1 MDENRNEMEKMEN
14 TNHASNSS
22 NASNTSNAGN
32 TSNSNNDTPQDYCPC
47 CPNHCQADAL
57 ECGKGTRYFQENR
70 SEGEHFREHH
80 HGQGHGFHGRCPGHL
95 NREDMSLE
103 DILLYQFRSCTHFF
117 RYGMGGKTGQ
127 QRILAMLAERGI
139 ITQRELQ
146 DMLGV
151 QSGSLSEIL
160 NKVETCGY
168 IMRRQNERDRR
179 QMNLELTD
187 SGMEAARNFREE
199 HMKKARAMFDG
210 LKKSSGP
217 PCWRRGWSTG
227 PVWRKEEPA
236 DRGLA
241 AGSAGEVFRE
251 QTENTGQRTGAAEE
265 GWEADIPYKKQT
277 SETRAGRIFLVL
289 PLFCPVCILPY
300 LF

>member
-1 MDENRNEMEKMEN
+1 MDENRNEMDKMEN
-14 TNHASNSS
+14 TNHAGDGSS
-22 NASNTSNAGN
+22 SAGN
-32 TSNSNNDTPQDYCPC
+32 TSNSNNDTTQDYCPC

-187 SGMEAARNFREE
+187 SGSPEFQGRPYEE
-199 HMKKARAMFDG
+199 SQSH
-210 LKKSSGP
+210 
-217 PCWRRGWSTG
+217 
-227 PVWRKEEPA
+227 V
-236 DRGLA
+236 
-241 AGSAGEVFRE
+241 
-251 QTENTGQRTGAAEE
+251 
-265 GWEADIPYKKQT
+265 
-277 SETRAGRIFLVL
+277 
-289 PLFCPVCILPY
+289 
-300 LF
+300 

>member
-1 MDENRNEMEKMEN
+1 MDENRNEMDKMEN
-14 TNHASNSS
+14 TNHAGDGSSSASNSS

-32 TSNSNNDTPQDYCPC
+32 TSNSNNDTTQDYCPC

-80 HGQGHGFHGRCPGHL
+80 HGQGHGVHGRCPGHL

-187 SGMEAARNFREE
+187 SGMEAARNFRED

-210 LKKSSGP
+210 LTEDEKKQLSSLLEKMMEHWPRMEEGGA
-217 PCWRRGWSTG
+217 CGQGLGGRFGRRGFPG
-227 PVWRKEEPA
+227 A
-236 DRGLA
+236 DREHG
-241 AGSAGEVFRE
+241 
-251 QTENTGQRTGAAEE
+251 TEDRRRGGRME
-265 GWEADIPYKKQT
+265 GRH
-277 SETRAGRIFLVL
+277 SL
-289 PLFCPVCILPY
+289 
-300 LF
+300 

>member
-1 MDENRNEMEKMEN
+1 MDENRNEMDKMEN
-14 TNHASNSS
+14 TNHAGNSS
-22 NASNTSNAGN
+22 NASNASNAGN
-32 TSNSNNDTPQDYCPC
+32 TSNSNNDTTQDYCPC

-168 IMRRQNERDRR
+168 N
-179 QMNLELTD
+179 
-187 SGMEAARNFREE
+187 
-199 HMKKARAMFDG
+199 
-210 LKKSSGP
+210 
-217 PCWRRGWSTG
+217 
-227 PVWRKEEPA
+227 PA
-236 DRGLA
+236 
-241 AGSAGEVFRE
+241 SAVR
-251 QTENTGQRTGAAEE
+251 
-265 GWEADIPYKKQT
+265 
-277 SETRAGRIFLVL
+277 
-289 PLFCPVCILPY
+289 
-300 LF
+300 

>member
-1 MDENRNEMEKMEN
+1 
-14 TNHASNSS
+14 
-22 NASNTSNAGN
+22 
-32 TSNSNNDTPQDYCPC
+32 
-47 CPNHCQADAL
+47 
-57 ECGKGTRYFQENR
+57 
-70 SEGEHFREHH
+70 
-80 HGQGHGFHGRCPGHL
+80 
-95 NREDMSLE
+95 MSLE

-187 SGMEAARNFREE
+187 SGMEAARNFRED

-210 LKKSSGP
+210 LTEDEKKQLSSLLEKMMEHWPRMEEGGA
-217 PCWRRGWSTG
+217 CGQGLGGRFGRRGFPG
-227 PVWRKEEPA
+227 A
-236 DRGLA
+236 DREHG
-241 AGSAGEVFRE
+241 
-251 QTENTGQRTGAAEE
+251 TEDRRRG
-265 GWEADIPYKKQT
+265 
-277 SETRAGRIFLVL
+277 GRMGGRHSL
-289 PLFCPVCILPY
+289 
-300 LF
+300 

>member
-1 MDENRNEMEKMEN
+1 MDWRHQRDKERTIWTRIEMKWTRWKIPIMPAIPAIPVMPA
-14 TNHASNSS
+14 T
-22 NASNTSNAGN
+22 T
-32 TSNSNNDTPQDYCPC
+32 QDYCPC

-210 LKKSSGP
+210 LTEDEKKQLSSLLEKMMEHWPRMEEGGA
-217 PCWRRGWSTG
+217 CGQGGGSRFGRRGFPG
-227 PVWRKEEPA
+227 A
-236 DRGLA
+236 DREHG
-241 AGSAGEVFRE
+241 
-251 QTENTGQRTGAAEE
+251 TEDRRRG
-265 GWEADIPYKKQT
+265 
-277 SETRAGRIFLVL
+277 GRMGGRHSL
-289 PLFCPVCILPY
+289 
-300 LF
+300 

>member
-1 MDENRNEMEKMEN
+1 MDENRNEMDKMEN
-14 TNHASNSS
+14 TNHAGDGSSSASNSS

-32 TSNSNNDTPQDYCPC
+32 TSNSNNDTTQDYCPC

-210 LKKSSGP
+210 LTEEDRKS
-217 PCWRRGWSTG
+217 
-227 PVWRKEEPA
+227 
-236 DRGLA
+236 
-241 AGSAGEVFRE
+241 
-251 QTENTGQRTGAAEE
+251 
-265 GWEADIPYKKQT
+265 
-277 SETRAGRIFLVL
+277 TRLNSSHRL
-289 PLFCPVCILPY
+289 
-300 LF
+300 

>member
-1 MDENRNEMEKMEN
+1 MDENRNEVGKMEN
-14 TNHASNSS
+14 TNHAGNSSNSS
-22 NASNTSNAGN
+22 NASNASN
-32 TSNSNNDTPQDYCPC
+32 TSNSNNDTTQDYCPC

-57 ECGKGTRYFQENR
+57 ECGKGTRYFQENP

-210 LKKSSGP
+210 L
-217 PCWRRGWSTG
+217 T
-227 PVWRKEEPA
+227 
-236 DRGLA
+236 
-241 AGSAGEVFRE
+241 
-251 QTENTGQRTGAAEE
+251 
-265 GWEADIPYKKQT
+265 
-277 SETRAGRIFLVL
+277 
-289 PLFCPVCILPY
+289 
-300 LF
+300 

>member
-1 MDENRNEMEKMEN
+1 M
-14 TNHASNSS
+14 
-22 NASNTSNAGN
+22 
-32 TSNSNNDTPQDYCPC
+32 
-47 CPNHCQADAL
+47 
-57 ECGKGTRYFQENR
+57 
-70 SEGEHFREHH
+70 
-80 HGQGHGFHGRCPGHL
+80 
-95 NREDMSLE
+95 
-103 DILLYQFRSCTHFF
+103 YQFRSCTTFF

-187 SGMEAARNFREE
+187 SGMEAAGIYREE

-210 LKKSSGP
+210 LTEDEKKQLSSLLEKMMEHWPRMEEGGA
-217 PCWRRGWSTG
+217 CGTGAWR
-227 PVWRKEEPA
+227 PVRQE
-236 DRGLA
+236 RFS
-241 AGSAGEVFRE
+241 GSR
-251 QTENTGQRTGAAEE
+251 QRTTGQRTGAAEE

-289 PLFCPVCILPY
+289 PLFRPVCILPY
-300 LF
+300 LC

>member
-1 MDENRNEMEKMEN
+1 
-14 TNHASNSS
+14 
-22 NASNTSNAGN
+22 
-32 TSNSNNDTPQDYCPC
+32 
-47 CPNHCQADAL
+47 
-57 ECGKGTRYFQENR
+57 
-70 SEGEHFREHH
+70 
-80 HGQGHGFHGRCPGHL
+80 
-95 NREDMSLE
+95 MSLE

-199 HMKKARAMFDG
+199 HMKKARAMYI
-210 LKKSSGP
+210 
-217 PCWRRGWSTG
+217 
-227 PVWRKEEPA
+227 A
-236 DRGLA
+236 
-241 AGSAGEVFRE
+241 
-251 QTENTGQRTGAAEE
+251 
-265 GWEADIPYKKQT
+265 I
-277 SETRAGRIFLVL
+277 
-289 PLFCPVCILPY
+289 
-300 LF
+300 